1 MDPHE
6 MRNLRFGDKKGGF
19 DGRTSGVSEPA
30 VKSPRPL
37 GTLFK
42 TGAELLRENRNV
54 RVTQDRRLSQLMV
67 GEWQSPRHTYLY
79 RSDGTWTILPEKID
93 SYQATNGR
101 WRTETAV

>member
-1 MDPHE
+1 
-6 MRNLRFGDKKGGF
+6 
-19 DGRTSGVSEPA
+19 
-30 VKSPRPL
+30 
-37 GTLFK
+37 
-42 TGAELLRENRNV
+42 
-54 RVTQDRRLSQLMV
+54 MV